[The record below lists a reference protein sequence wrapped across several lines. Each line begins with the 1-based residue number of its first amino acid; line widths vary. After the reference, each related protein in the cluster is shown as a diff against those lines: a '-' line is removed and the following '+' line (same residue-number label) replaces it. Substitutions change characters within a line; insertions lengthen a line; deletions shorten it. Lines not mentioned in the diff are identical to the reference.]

1 MHSVRYET
9 WANRGETKSCKKGSY
24 AIGAEIGLHDD
35 YGYSNIQQNEVL
47 QVEKK
52 WPYSRTRKL
61 SPIVPEPEYC
71 YYSMNYY
78 LASVLNV
85 RLYCSESTEQN
96 GRKTNMIEGD
106 RIEVELKD
114 FIPTEQ

>member
-1 MHSVRYET
+1 MKSVRYET

-52 WPYSRTRKL
+52 WPYRRTRKL
-61 SPIVPEPEYC
+61 PEEPEYC

-78 LASVLNV
+78 LASILNV
-85 RLYCSESTEQN
+85 RLYCSDYTEQDG
-96 GRKTNMIEGD
+96 GRTTKLEGD
-106 RIEVELKD
+106 RIDTELKD
-114 FIPTEQ
+114 FNPTEK